1 MCTLLV
7 TVPSLSR
14 QQPSHRHCPGL
25 RHPLGHKCLL
35 WLSCHFTMV
44 VFRLKGCKT
53 VFPLCHFPLCKIQPS
68 CFLAIIHTLSSP
80 FPKSTKESSLFP
92 RYHLR
97 IHSRETEVPQLQP
110 RHPDVNPMQAEV
122 NGKQISFAALQ
133 ELLCSAAQ
141 DGAQFTRLHQLGF
154 LCYTL
159 GYSRKAWASLLH
171 CVYPHHSCSQSRSRF
186 PNNCQGFTPL
196 LKYPSRSDIK

>member
-1 MCTLLV
+1 MCILLV

-122 NGKQISFAALQ
+122 NGKQISFGSTAGAP
-133 ELLCSAAQ
+133 LLSCS
-141 DGAQFTRLHQLGF
+141 GWGTVHQITPAGI
-154 LCYTL
+154 
-159 GYSRKAWASLLH
+159 SLLH
-171 CVYPHHSCSQSRSRF
+171 FGILKESLGKPFALRLSPPFLFSEKEQIPQQLPGVHSAPKISQ
-186 PNNCQGFTPL
+186 Q
-196 LKYPSRSDIK
+196 K